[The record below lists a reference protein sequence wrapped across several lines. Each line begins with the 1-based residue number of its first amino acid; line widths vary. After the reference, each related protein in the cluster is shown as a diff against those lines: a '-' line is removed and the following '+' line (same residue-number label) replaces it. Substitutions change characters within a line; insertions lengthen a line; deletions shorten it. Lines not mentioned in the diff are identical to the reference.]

1 VRSIR
6 LRLSRSFA
14 SNLGVESLEGL
25 RQLLPRSLKNDLCS
39 RKFKK
44 ISTRRNFSGR
54 ARQDLLELGLAP
66 FEELDALMALNG
78 DFESKDHYSIFG
90 LTQG

>member
-1 VRSIR
+1 MT
-6 LRLSRSFA
+6 FA
-14 SNLGVESLEGL
+14 GES
-25 RQLLPRSLKNDLCS
+25 P
-39 RKFKK
+39 KF
-44 ISTRRNFSGR
+44 STRCNFSGR